1 MEICDAFVLEAQS
14 QSAAQRRH
22 DRTDIYIGMKII
34 TNLTYP
40 VNMPDPIRK
49 RFDYGQLWPL
59 RPACSQNRPGSYL
72 PDLTSRI
79 RFISILFPNKAWIIL
94 RKLDSDPIWMA
105 WSGLGQ
111 THLVWKQAGVRESS
125 GRDDVRFVFHIVPE
139 FNAALR
145 PQRPYELL
153 VRGSPGRPPLL

>member
-59 RPACSQNRPGSYL
+59 RPACSQNWAGWYMLDPI
-72 PDLTSRI
+72 SRI
-79 RFISILFPNKAWIIL
+79 RFSSVFSKKAWIISC
-94 RKLDSDPIWMA
+94 KTDPDPIWMA
-105 WSGLGQ
+105 WSGFGQ
-111 THLVWKQAGVRESS
+111 THLVWKQAGVQESS
-125 GRDDVRFVFHIVPE
+125 GLFQFWQERNQPATSFRLLDSVP
-139 FNAALR
+139 FFRRHL
-145 PQRPYELL
+145 
-153 VRGSPGRPPLL
+153 G